1 MGIYVYM
8 YISYIFHIS
17 NREDGMSKI
26 KTEEQGGM
34 ENFLLLFICLLLV
47 LHLEGKF
54 NYTKLGALAPF

>member
-17 NREDGMSKI
+17 NRDNEMSKI
-26 KTEEQGGM
+26 KTEEQRGM
-34 ENFLLLFICLLLV
+34 ENFLLLFICLLHV
-47 LHLEGKF
+47 LHLGGKL